1 MSALDG
7 STVGKAE
14 SGTPMLAVN
23 HRIDAPVHENRPSI
37 VKTGQPVIEI
47 TCSKCGELTARTY
60 PIEVN
65 GEMVATAPDEKY
77 SCSCPT
83 PS

>member
-1 MSALDG
+1 MSTPDG
-7 STVGKAE
+7 STMGSVQ
-14 SGTPMLAVN
+14 SGTPMMAIN
-23 HRIDAPVHENRPSI
+23 HRTDAPVHEDRPPV

-65 GEMVATAPDEKY
+65 GEMVPTAPDEKY
-77 SCSCPT
+77 PCSCPT